1 MADARPRGPP
11 RRLSGELPQADAR
24 RRRAVCAIR
33 GLERRDLLRDD
44 TPLYCR
50 VRNVLRTFWSEW
62 TARSYQYPDR
72 STTGLLL
79 PVALRGFVSAPAIAR
94 NARVADRARY
104 RIDCLAGSPV
114 CLGRRREELEA
125 ASHRGSD
132 HPAGGC
138 GVRYVHTSGRPCA
151 LESGDGCLEQR
162 AGSHQFPERTHGAR
176 AAGSAPG

>member
-33 GLERRDLLRDD
+33 GLERRNLFRDD

-62 TARSYQYPDR
+62 TARSHQHPDR

-79 PVALRGFVSAPAIAR
+79 PVALRGLVTAPTIAR
-94 NARVADRARY
+94 NPRTADRARY
-104 RIDCLAGSPV
+104 RIDCLAGSHV
-114 CLGRRREELEA
+114 CVGRRREELEA

-138 GVRYVHTSGRPCA
+138 STVYNQASGRPCA
-151 LESGDGCLEQR
+151 LESGSRVPEYR
-162 AGSHQFPERTHGAR
+162 AGSL
-176 AAGSAPG
+176 

>member
-1 MADARPRGPP
+1 MADVRPRGPP
-11 RRLSGELPQADAR
+11 RRLSGELPQADAQ

-33 GLERRDLLRDD
+33 GLERRNLFRDD

-50 VRNVLRTFWSEW
+50 VRNVLRTFWSQW

-138 GVRYVHTSGRPCA
+138 SAGYIHATGRPCA
-151 LESGDGCLEQR
+151 LESGDECVE
-162 AGSHQFPERTHGAR
+162 
-176 AAGSAPG
+176 